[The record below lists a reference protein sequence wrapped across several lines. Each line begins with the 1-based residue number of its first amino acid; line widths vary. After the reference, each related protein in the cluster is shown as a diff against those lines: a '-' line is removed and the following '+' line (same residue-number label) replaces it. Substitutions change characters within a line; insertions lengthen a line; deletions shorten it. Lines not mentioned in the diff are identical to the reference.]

1 MTKNPCATR
10 RAALRGLRMALCVAI
25 PAIASNHA
33 PEVMSVQP
41 ATIDDGAIAL
51 YGIIRELSDHPNTEG
66 TVLAVQVTAADVRP
80 TTALRQNAGGE
91 PCPDCT
97 TTHYFLVQKPDEV
110 TPKILRRRVPGPVT
124 YIHIKGKEYM
134 LADIRLTWAGDGTPG
149 LEHATLWQTGFAPP
163 IFKRRVKIRFEAP
176 EIFNTDQGSQFTS
189 EAFTDVLKNHPI
201 AISMDGKG
209 RWVDN
214 VFIERLWRSV
224 KYEDVYLRAYE
235 TPTEL
240 RTGLARYFDFY
251 NTRRR
256 HSALDRRTPDAVYF
270 DQANRNL
277 AA

>member
-1 MTKNPCATR
+1 MPNGPSRAKPEAVMTKNPCATR

-51 YGIIRELSDHPNTEG
+51 YGIIRELSDYPNTEG
-66 TVLAVQVTAADVRP
+66 TVLAVQVTAADARP

-124 YIHIKGKEYM
+124 YIHIKDKEYM

-163 IFKRRVKIRFEAP
+163 IFKRRVKIRFEASLELGP
-176 EIFNTDQGSQFTS
+176 RAGEIANMAMAD
-189 EAFTDVLKNHPI
+189 A
-201 AISMDGKG
+201 M
-209 RWVDN
+209 
-214 VFIERLWRSV
+214 ERDRQAQQ
-224 KYEDVYLRAYE
+224 AYE
-235 TPTEL
+235 
-240 RTGLARYFDFY
+240 AAVQ
-251 NTRRR
+251 R
-256 HSALDRRTPDAVYF
+256 HSQERDE
-270 DQANRNL
+270 
-277 AA
+277 